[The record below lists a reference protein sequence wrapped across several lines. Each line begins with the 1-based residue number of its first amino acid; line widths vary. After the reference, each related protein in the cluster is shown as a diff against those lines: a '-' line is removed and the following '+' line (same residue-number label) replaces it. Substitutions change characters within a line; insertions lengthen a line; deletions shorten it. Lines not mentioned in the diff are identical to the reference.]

1 MPAAPTACGIATSAR
16 LGRVHLMTPGS
27 CWWLAAT
34 CTGHVKLRLLPVLP
48 LYRMSRSSLQEASAC
63 SSQNVAEVCLGFVQ
77 TLKYGALRN
86 GETKVNLP
94 VNMRRLLTNAKYA
107 TANSTAGAAVADM
120 KPEKGEACAE
130 SCSCCALRSPAAGQC
145 CHVRAA
151 FLHCTAC
158 PCRIA
163 CRCFAAHQ
171 LNACPACRV
180 GPAVY
185 Y

>member
-1 MPAAPTACGIATSAR
+1 
-16 LGRVHLMTPGS
+16 MTPGS
-27 CWWLAAT
+27 CWWLAAV

-120 KPEKGEACAE
+120 KPEKGEDCAE
-130 SCSCCALRSPAAGQC
+130 SSSCCALRSPRC
-145 CHVRAA
+145 RTV
-151 FLHCTAC
+151 LPSCTA
-158 PCRIA
+158 
-163 CRCFAAHQ
+163 Q
-171 LNACPACRV
+171 LVHAE
-180 GPAVY
+180 
-185 Y
+185 